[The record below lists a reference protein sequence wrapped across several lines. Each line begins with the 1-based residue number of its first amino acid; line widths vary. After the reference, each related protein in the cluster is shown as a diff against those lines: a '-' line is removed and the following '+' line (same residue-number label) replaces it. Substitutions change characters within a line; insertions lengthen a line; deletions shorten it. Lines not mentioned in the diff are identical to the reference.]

1 MRTARPS
8 RTRRSR
14 SSGAHPALPPSY
26 QEIIERTPL
35 LEPAEEGALL
45 ERAALGTA
53 AARTLAK
60 TAVSPTLRTELE
72 SRVKAGQYAKERLVL
87 AHLRIVPDVVTAYTG
102 RLPFMDLVQE
112 GNVGLVRAAENYDP
126 AHGTFAAFAARWVRR
141 SVVRAIAAGARSE
154 GQDSGSSGP
163 GTPSAEQSLL
173 RRRVRQALA
182 HLDAVETKV
191 LEMRFGLVD
200 GTSRTLDEISRR
212 LGVTRER
219 VQQILNEALLHL
231 RGVVAPLPAVA

>member
-1 MRTARPS
+1 MRTARAS
-8 RTRRSR
+8 RPRRSR

-26 QEIIERTPL
+26 QEIIERTPT
-35 LEPAEEGALL
+35 LEPAQEAALL

-60 TAVSPTLRTELE
+60 NAVSPSLRVDLE
-72 SRVKAGQYAKERLVL
+72 ARVKAAQYAKERLVL
-87 AHLRIVPDVVTAYTG
+87 AYLRIVPDVVSAYTG

-141 SVVRAIAAGARSE
+141 SVVRAIVAGQRAE
-154 GQDSGSSGP
+154 ATDGGP
-163 GTPSAEQSLL
+163 FDAETPGAEHSIL

-182 HLDAVETKV
+182 HLDAVEAKV

-200 GTSRTLDEISRR
+200 GTTRTLDEISRR

-219 VQQILNEALLHL
+219 VQQILNEALLRL
-231 RGVVAPLPAVA
+231 RDVVAPLPAVA

>member
-1 MRTARPS
+1 MRTARAS
-8 RTRRSR
+8 RPRRSR
-14 SSGAHPALPPSY
+14 SSGAHPALPASY
-26 QEIIERTPL
+26 QEIIERTPSL
-35 LEPAEEGALL
+35 DPAEETLLL

-53 AARTLAK
+53 AGRTL
-60 TAVSPTLRTELE
+60 TRHAVSPSLRADLE
-72 SRVKAGQYAKERLVL
+72 ARVKAGQYAKERLVL
-87 AHLRIVPDVVTAYTG
+87 AYLRIVPDVVSAYSG

-141 SVVRAIAAGARSE
+141 SVVRAIAAGTRAE
-154 GQDSGSSGP
+154 GFDGGSFP
-163 GTPSAEQSLL
+163 DGTAGGDQSVL

-182 HLDAVETKV
+182 HLDAVEAKV

-200 GTSRTLDEISRR
+200 GTTRTLEEISRR

-219 VQQILNEALLHL
+219 VQQILNEALLRL
-231 RGVVAPLPAVA
+231 RDVVAPLPAVA

>member
-1 MRTARPS
+1 MRTARAS
-8 RTRRSR
+8 RPRRSR
-14 SSGAHPALPPSY
+14 SSGAHPALPLSY
-26 QEIIERTPL
+26 QEIIERTPSL
-35 LEPAEEGALL
+35 DPAEEAVLL

-60 TAVSPTLRTELE
+60 TAVSPSLRADLE
-72 SRVKAGQYAKERLVL
+72 ARVKSGQYAKERLVL
-87 AHLRIVPDVVTAYTG
+87 AYLRIVPDVVSAYAG

-126 AHGTFAAFAARWVRR
+126 AHGTFAAFATRWVRR
-141 SVVRAIAAGARSE
+141 SVVRAIVAGRRAEAAETGPFE
-154 GQDSGSSGP
+154 G
-163 GTPSAEQSLL
+163 GTPSAEQSIL

-182 HLDAVETKV
+182 QLDAVETRV

-200 GTSRTLDEISRR
+200 GTTRTLEEISRR

-219 VQQILNEALLHL
+219 VQQILNEALLRL
-231 RGVVAPLPAVA
+231 RDVVAPLPAVA